1 MSPSSSED
9 MSIGILDLSN
19 GSSTNCLKIDLL
31 VLKYK
36 PLGLNIPK
44 PWIEVLKNQIDVVG
58 SLINPWSFTW

>member
-44 PWIEVLKNQIDVVG
+44 P
-58 SLINPWSFTW
+58 